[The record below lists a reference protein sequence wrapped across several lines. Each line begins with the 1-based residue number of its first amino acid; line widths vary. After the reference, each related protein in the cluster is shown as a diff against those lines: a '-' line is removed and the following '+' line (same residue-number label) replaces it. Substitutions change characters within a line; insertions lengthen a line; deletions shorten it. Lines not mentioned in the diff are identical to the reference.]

1 MGYRIEGNQLRTAR
15 IQSIKTESQT
25 VKTFT
30 FKDKLCAK
38 AKPGQFLMLWIPGV
52 DEIPFS
58 ILNAKED
65 GTVAVAVK
73 KVGEATNAL
82 HGMKIGETVGIRGP
96 FGNCFTLKRG
106 KILMVGG
113 GTGMAPLLFL
123 AKRMKSKATKV
134 IFVVGA
140 KAKDELLFIKDLE
153 RLCGKRD
160 VLATTEDGSYGLKCV
175 ATEPLEQLL
184 TKERFDMIY
193 TCGPELMMLRVLDLA
208 EKHGIT
214 LEASLERLMRCAI
227 GLCGSC
233 VIGKYRVCRDGP
245 VFSARQLSGV
255 KAEFGKSKR
264 DFDGRRIPL

>member
-1 MGYRIEGNQLRTAR
+1 MDYRIEANRMRTAR
-15 IQSIKTESQT
+15 IQSIETESPM

-30 FKDKLCAK
+30 FKDKECAK

-58 ILNAKED
+58 ILYAKED
-65 GTVAVAVK
+65 GTVVVAVK

-82 HGMKIGETVGIRGP
+82 HDMKIGETVGIRGP
-96 FGNCFTLKRG
+96 FGNCFKLKRG

-123 AKRMKSKATKV
+123 AKRMKAKATKLV
-134 IFVVGA
+134 FVVGA
-140 KAKDELLFIKDLE
+140 KAKDELLFIKDSE

-160 VLATTEDGSYGLKCV
+160 VVATTEDGSYGLKCV
-175 ATEPLEQLL
+175 ATEPLEKLL

-193 TCGPELMMLRVLDLA
+193 TCGPELMMLKVLDLA
-208 EKHGIT
+208 EKHRVG

-233 VIGKYRVCRDGP
+233 IIGKYRVCRDGP
-245 VFSARQLSGV
+245 VFNARQLIEV

-264 DFDGRRIPL
+264 DFDGRKISL